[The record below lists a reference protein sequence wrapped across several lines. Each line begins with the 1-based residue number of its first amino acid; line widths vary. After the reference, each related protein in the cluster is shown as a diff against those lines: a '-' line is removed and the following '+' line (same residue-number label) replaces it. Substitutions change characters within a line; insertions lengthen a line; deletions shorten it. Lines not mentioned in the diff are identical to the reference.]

1 MTASARKDDVGK
13 HRYDLIPAAALDELA
28 RVFTIGAAK
37 YVRDRNWE
45 HGLTY
50 GRVFGALMR
59 HAWAW
64 WRGQD
69 TDPED
74 GQHHLASVAWCALV
88 LITYQQRRR
97 GDLDGRPED

>member
-1 MTASARKDDVGK
+1 MASGDTPGRSIDYE
-13 HRYDLIPAAALDELA
+13 R
-28 RVFTIGAAK
+28 
-37 YVRDRNWE
+37 
-45 HGLTY
+45 